1 MRRWSELSQVERVDV
16 YTRQS
21 LYVVLWLFVGLL
33 LLSAASQE
41 DHGGRTLLV
50 AVSVGMVVLTAVASL
65 AMHAVFDL
73 HPAVGPLPWRTIV
86 PLLLLSV
93 VAVAVALP
101 QPDAVRG
108 AIVTVV
114 VVDLG
119 LALGGLRD
127 PRVPAVLV
135 PALALL
141 MGATT
146 GELVGLASG
155 TVMGLFLV
163 FTARAS
169 LWLVGVVTELDE
181 ARTAQAALAVAEERL
196 RFSRDVHD
204 VMGRRLSA
212 IAMQSELAA
221 TLARRGDAG
230 AADRMLG
237 VREVAHEALREAR
250 ELARGYRP
258 VDLHHE
264 LDGAR
269 SLLRSAGIEVRLD
282 VDGVPGAWQEPAAWV
297 VREAVT
303 NILRHST
310 ATSVEIAFHSPELVV
325 SNDGASAAT
334 GGTGGTGGSG
344 GAGSGIDGLRERL
357 ASRGATLSTAAS
369 GDRFVLTARFD
380 VPEEGA

>member
-21 LYVVLWLFVGLL
+21 LYVVLWLFAGLL
-33 LLSAASQE
+33 LLSAAGQGDQGDQVERSS
-41 DHGGRTLLV
+41 LVVASVLVV
-50 AVSVGMVVLTAVASL
+50 AVTAAATLVMHDVLGL
-65 AMHAVFDL
+65 Y
-73 HPAVGPLPWRTIV
+73 PATGPLPWRTIV
-86 PLLLLSV
+86 PLLLLSA

-101 QPDAVRG
+101 QADAVRG

-127 PRVPAVLV
+127 RRVLLVLV
-135 PALALL
+135 PALAAL
-141 MGATT
+141 MGATS

-155 TVMGLFLV
+155 FVMALFFV

-221 TLARRGDAG
+221 SLARRGEEG

-258 VDLHHE
+258 VDLRQE

-269 SLLRSAGIEVRLD
+269 ALLRSAGIDVHLD
-282 VDGVPGAWQEPAAWV
+282 VDGVPAAWQEPAAWI

-303 NILRHST
+303 NVLRHST
-310 ATSVEIAFHSPELVV
+310 ARTVEIVFRSPELVV
-325 SNDGASAAT
+325 GNDGVVAA
-334 GGTGGTGGSG
+334 GHGS
-344 GAGSGIDGLRERL
+344 GSGIDGLRERL
-357 ASRGATLSTAAS
+357 APLGATLAS
-369 GDRFVLTARFD
+369 ATVGDRFVLTARFV
-380 VPEEGA
+380 VPEESA

>member
-21 LYVVLWLFVGLL
+21 LYAVLWLFVGLL
-33 LLSAASQE
+33 LLSSTSQ
-41 DHGGRTLLV
+41 DDTAGHTTFVLV
-50 AVSVGMVVLTAVASL
+50 GAGIVALTAVASL
-65 AMHAVFDL
+65 VLHDVMGL
-73 HPAVGPLPWRTIV
+73 HPAAAPLPWRSIV
-86 PLLLLSV
+86 PLLLLSG

-101 QPDAVRG
+101 QPDALRG
-108 AIVTVV
+108 AVVAAV

-127 PRVPAVLV
+127 RRALLVVVLGSG
-135 PALALL
+135 AL

-146 GELVGLASG
+146 GELPGLATG
-155 TVMGLFLV
+155 IVMALFFV
-163 FTARAS
+163 FTVRAS
-169 LWLVGVVTELDE
+169 LWLVGVVTELDQ

-221 TLARRGDAG
+221 SLARRGDEG
-230 AADRMLG
+230 AAERMLG

-250 ELARGYRP
+250 DLARGYRP
-258 VDLHHE
+258 VDLGQE

-269 SLLRSAGIEVRLD
+269 ALLRSAGIDVRMD
-282 VDGVPGAWQEPAAWV
+282 VDGVPGSWQEPAAWV

-303 NILRHST
+303 NVLRHS
-310 ATSVEIAFHSPELVV
+310 AARRVEIAFRPPELVV
-325 SNDGASAAT
+325 SNDGLSTARV
-334 GGTGGTGGSG
+334 GT
-344 GAGSGIDGLRERL
+344 GSGIDGLSERL
-357 ASRGATLSTAAS
+357 APLGATLDAAVVD
-369 GDRFVLTARFD
+369 DRFVLTARFV

>member
-33 LLSAASQE
+33 FLSGASRD
-41 DHGGRTLLV
+41 DHGGRASLV
-50 AVSVGMVVLTAVASL
+50 LAGVATVVLTAAASL
-65 AMHAVFDL
+65 VLHDVIEL
-73 HPAVGPLPWRTIV
+73 HPRSGPLPWRSII
-86 PLLLLSV
+86 PLLLLSAA
-93 VAVAVALP
+93 AVGIALP
-101 QPDAVRG
+101 QADAVRG
-108 AIVTVV
+108 ALVTVV

-135 PALALL
+135 PGLAAL
-141 MGATT
+141 MGATA

-155 TVMGLFLV
+155 VVMTVFLI

-181 ARTAQAALAVAEERL
+181 ARTAQSALAVAEERL

-221 TLARRGDAG
+221 SLARRGDQG
-230 AADRMLG
+230 AADRMLA

-258 VDLHHE
+258 VDLDQE

-269 SLLRSAGIEVRLD
+269 ALLRSAGIDVRLD
-282 VDGVPGAWQEPAAWV
+282 VDDVPATWQEPAAWV

-303 NILRHST
+303 NVLRHSD
-310 ATSVEIAFHSPELVV
+310 ASMVEIAFRAPELVV
-325 SNDGASAAT
+325 TNDGVSAA
-334 GGTGGTGGSG
+334 GSG
-344 GAGSGIDGLRERL
+344 TGSGIDGLRERL
-357 ASRGATLSTAAS
+357 APRGATLAAAVVE
-369 GDRFVLTARFD
+369 DRFVLTARFV
-380 VPEEGA
+380 VPEESA